1 MKEYKILT
9 KASAKVKV
17 HGSFSS
23 TGRTRGSAVQKE
35 SRIPS
40 CKGYIYTLEVLIA
53 VSIIL
58 VSLVFIFRSSPVK
71 PELETSLIKT
81 QGADALSF
89 LDSKGTLRKLVYA
102 DNETEIETQL
112 KTYLPK
118 NIGFEVQ
125 VCTSPCSAVNVPV
138 NETVV
143 AVNYYVSGYRENYI
157 GKKARLWLWRKS

>member
-1 MKEYKILT
+1 MFSENK
-9 KASAKVKV
+9 KALLPKS
-17 HGSFSS
+17 H
-23 TGRTRGSAVQKE
+23 R
-35 SRIPS
+35 SRA
-40 CKGYIYTLEVLIA
+40 KGYIYTLEVLIA

-58 VSLVFIFRSSPVK
+58 VSLVFIFRSSPAK

-89 LDSKGTLRKLVYA
+89 LDSKGTLRKLVYD

-143 AVNYYVSGYRENYI
+143 AVNYYISGYKENYL
-157 GKKARLWLWRKS
+157 GKKVRLWLWRKS